1 VPYTC
6 DRCETTA
13 TGRRVAFVTEATDE
27 RGVDVTVQK
36 RWVTC
41 PSCADEVFGRIGMPS
56 PFASGDGRTVA
67 FPDDDDLVAAPLGG
81 FAGAFSR

>member
-13 TGRRVAFVTEATDE
+13 TGRRVSFVTEATDD
-27 RGVDVTVQK
+27 RGVDVAVQK

-41 PSCADEVFGRIGMPS
+41 PGCADDVFSRIGMPS
-56 PFASGDGRTVA
+56 PFDSGDGRTVA
-67 FPDDDDLVAAPLGG
+67 YPDDDGLVAAQAGG
-81 FAGAFSR
+81 FAGAFTR